1 MKGLFLASIRHD
13 SRIFVRYYVFLCPP
27 ALAIGRQC
35 RQTALVLFSC
45 FFPALKAW
53 RAQLHSKIA
62 RYLHITNTN
71 TSAHARARK
80 HTFPTLIDFV
90 ATASAYAKILIEEL
104 SLSNE
109 MKTLKPLVGKWGH
122 AGGTKYMANGIYF
135 KFCLD
140 DQQMFGGDDSMAQK
154 VGLCELR
161 GLRSFFSFTGRL
173 CFPLLCVIDCEFS
186 LWECSSSFI
195 YLCLLM

>member
-1 MKGLFLASIRHD
+1 MTSPVD
-13 SRIFVRYYVFLCPP
+13 SCECENDCGSLPCHAHKCGVCVCVCVRVRVC
-27 ALAIGRQC
+27 
-35 RQTALVLFSC
+35 V
-45 FFPALKAW
+45 
-53 RAQLHSKIA
+53 
-62 RYLHITNTN
+62 
-71 TSAHARARK
+71 
-80 HTFPTLIDFV
+80 DFV

-104 SLSNE
+104 PLPTE

-140 DQQMFGGDDSMAQK
+140 DQQLFGGDDSLAQK

-173 CFPLLCVIDCEFS
+173 CFPLLCVIDCE
-186 LWECSSSFI
+186 
-195 YLCLLM
+195 